1 MNTAT
6 WIEKENQLLAHN
18 YHPLPVVLTKGAG
31 VWLWDIE
38 GKRYLDMMSAYSA
51 VSHGHC
57 HPELVQ
63 TLYEQAQKLC
73 VSSRAFHSDQLL
85 SLAEKL
91 CEISGLDAILPMNTG
106 AEAVE
111 TAVKAA
117 RRWGYQI
124 KGIPAD
130 KAEIIVM
137 KDNFHG
143 RTVTITSFS
152 TEAAYREGFGPF
164 TPGFKVVPFGD
175 IEALTQA
182 ITPNTCAILA
192 EPMQGE
198 AGVLIPPVGY
208 LKALREV
215 SKAHQVLLI
224 LDEIQTGLGRT
235 GKWFAYQHEGIQP
248 DGIIIGKALGGG
260 ILPVSAFVATK
271 AVMSVFTP
279 GSHGSTFGGNP
290 LACRVAR
297 QALDI
302 MERDHYVNNS
312 AKLGDHLLAGLKSI
326 QSEAIRAIRGKGLW
340 VGLEINPKVI
350 SARVVCEKLM
360 EQGILSK
367 EAHDTVI
374 RFAPPLIIDQTT
386 LDWALTRIKDTFAM
400 LCAKASY

>member
-1 MNTAT
+1 MHTSE
-6 WIEKENQLLAHN
+6 WIAKENELLAHN
-18 YHPLPVVLTKGAG
+18 YHPIPVVLTKGSG

-57 HPELVQ
+57 HPELVD
-63 TLYEQAQKLC
+63 TLHEQSQRLC

-85 SLAEKL
+85 PLAKKL
-91 CEISGLDAILPMNTG
+91 CDISGLDAILPMNTG

-117 RRWGYQI
+117 RRWGYQV
-124 KGIPAD
+124 KGIPANC
-130 KAEIIVM
+130 AEIIVM

-152 TEAAYREGFGPF
+152 TEPAYREGFGPF

-175 IEALTQA
+175 IEALKQA
-182 ITPNTCAILA
+182 ITPNTCAILT

-198 AGVLIPPVGY
+198 AGVLMPPPGY
-208 LKALREV
+208 LKALRDV
-215 SKAHQVLLI
+215 SNAQHVLLI

-248 DGIIIGKALGGG
+248 DGVIVGKALGGG

-290 LACRVAR
+290 LACRIAS

-302 MERDHYVNNS
+302 MDRDQYVNNS
-312 AKLGDHLLAGLKSI
+312 AILGEYLLAGLKSI
-326 QSEAIRAIRGKGLW
+326 QSDAIKAVRGKGLW
-340 VGLEINPKVI
+340 IGLEIDPKVI
-350 SARVVCEKLM
+350 AARTVCEKLM
-360 EQGILSK
+360 VQGILSK

-386 LDWALTRIKDTFAM
+386 LDWALTRIKETFSL
-400 LCAKASY
+400 LCTTTP